1 MNRRTC
7 LATLPAA
14 LLTGCL
20 APRRD
25 GRAVPSSVR
34 RRAWREGL
42 VEVRDVV
49 PNVSIDLRYTTA
61 ENVTGRPLYPAN
73 MPCLLRRSTA
83 ERLAVAQARLRAQGY
98 GLRIWDGWR
107 PPEAHQR
114 LHDHGSRTGLF
125 IDPSGGWSRHCA
137 GISVDA
143 TLVDAEGREQAM
155 PTYFDENLAAAA
167 SDTRHPDPAVRRN
180 LRLLHDAMEEAGL
193 KPLPGEW
200 WHFDDLEFLYT
211 SIPVIWARD
220 LGIVLP
226 E

>member
-25 GRAVPSSVR
+25 GRAVPSNVR

>member
-1 MNRRTC
+1 MNRRAC
-7 LATLPAA
+7 LASLPAV
-14 LLTGCL
+14 LLTGCGSPHCR
-20 APRRD
+20 APGVPRD
-25 GRAVPSSVR
+25 IR
-34 RRAWREGL
+34 RRAQRAGL
-42 VEVRDVV
+42 VEVRDLA
-49 PNVSIDLRYTTA
+49 PDVSIDLRYRTA
-61 ENVTGRPLYPAN
+61 ANVTGRPLYPSD

-83 ERLAVAQARLRAQGY
+83 ERLAAAQARLRTQGY

-114 LHDHGSRTGLF
+114 LHDHGQSTGLF
-125 IDPSGGWSRHCA
+125 LNPDSGWSRHCG

-143 TLVDAEGREQAM
+143 TLIDSKGREQAM

-167 SDTRHPDPAVRRN
+167 SDTRHPSPTVRSN
-180 LRLLHDAMEEAGL
+180 LRRLHEVMEEAGL

-211 SIPVIWARD
+211 SIPVIRARD
-220 LGIVLP
+220 LAIVLP